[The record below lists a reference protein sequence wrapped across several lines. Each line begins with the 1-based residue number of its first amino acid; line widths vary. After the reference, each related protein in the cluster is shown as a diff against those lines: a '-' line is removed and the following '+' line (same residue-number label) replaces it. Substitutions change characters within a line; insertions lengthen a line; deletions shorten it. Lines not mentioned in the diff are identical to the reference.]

1 MFSVSL
7 ERDGHV
13 RHYSIHQSGSAG
25 WEVKLEADR
34 ELARHNNYLDWHRV
48 ERAREVFA
56 SEVSE
61 LTARGWQV
69 VSGEAHDGVT

>member
-13 RHYSIHQSGSAG
+13 RHYSIHQAGSAG

-34 ELARHNNYLDWHRV
+34 ELARHNNYHGWHRV
-48 ERAREVFA
+48 ERARAIFTF
-56 SEVSE
+56 EVSE

-69 VSGEAHDGVT
+69 VSSET

>member
-7 ERDGHV
+7 QRDGHV
-13 RHYSIHQSGSAG
+13 RHYSIRQSGSGG

-69 VSGEAHDGVT
+69 VSDEL

>member
-7 ERDGHV
+7 QRDGHV
-13 RHYSIHQSGSAG
+13 RHYSIQQSGSAG
-25 WEVKLEADR
+25 WEVRLEADR
-34 ELARHNNYLDWHRV
+34 ELARHNNYRDWHRV
-48 ERAREVFA
+48 ERVRALFA

-69 VSGEAHDGVT
+69 VSSEL

>member
-7 ERDGHV
+7 QRDGHV
-13 RHYSIHQSGSAG
+13 RHYSIRSGSAG

-34 ELARHNNYLDWHRV
+34 ELARHNHYLDWHRV
-48 ERAREVFA
+48 ERARDVFA

-69 VSGEAHDGVT
+69 VSDEM